1 MRLAR
6 IKPARSTLASGGLS
20 LTLALSVILMSH
32 AAQADEEV
40 RSRPQA
46 PLSMSFRFTETTGE
60 ELFASACQACH
71 MPDGKGAVGAG
82 TYPSLVQDSNLAA
95 GGYPIYVVVR
105 GQRAMPP
112 IGAMMSDAQV
122 AAVVNYVR
130 THFGNQY
137 QDAVSAGVGGK
148 RPFKPVGPF
157 TLTGKDAHHD
167 SPRDGADVA
176 L

>member
-1 MRLAR
+1 L
-6 IKPARSTLASGGLS
+6 TLVSGGFS
-20 LTLALSVILMSH
+20 LALALGLGLMSH
-32 AAQADEEV
+32 IARADEEI

-71 MPDGKGAVGAG
+71 MQDGKGAVGAG
-82 TYPSLVQDSNLAA
+82 TYPSLAQDSKLEA
-95 GGYPIYVVVR
+95 GGYPVYVVVR

-112 IGAMMSDAQV
+112 VGAMMSDAQV

-137 QDAVSAGVGGK
+137 SDAVSADDVK
-148 RPFKPVGPF
+148 LVRPE
-157 TLTGKDAHHD
+157 
-167 SPRDGADVA
+167 R
-176 L
+176 